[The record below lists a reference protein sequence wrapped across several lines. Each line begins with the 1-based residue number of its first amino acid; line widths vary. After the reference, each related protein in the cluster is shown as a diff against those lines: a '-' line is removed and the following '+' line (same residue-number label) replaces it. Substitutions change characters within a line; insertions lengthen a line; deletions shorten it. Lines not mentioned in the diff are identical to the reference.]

1 MVQDLSRK
9 EEQRGSRQAYM
20 WGLGIAAMV
29 AVIAIGGL
37 VLTNSYVAP
46 DRAGMEETTQPQTDL
61 VNEPR
66 GETVGAA
73 TIATRDD
80 PELGTYLTDGFG
92 RAVYLFEG
100 DEQAGGQE
108 QAESKC
114 YEDCAKVWPPVTS
127 ASAPAAEGQV
137 DAGRLGLVER
147 RDGSAQ
153 QVTYDGWP
161 LYHFAKD
168 FGPREATGQDVE
180 DFGAEWYLVTP
191 QGEKVGNEAE
201 GTG

>member
-61 VNEPR
+61 VNEPSGR
-66 GETVGAA
+66 AIGVA

-114 YEDCAKVWPPVTS
+114 YKDCAKVWPPVTS
-127 ASAPAAEGQV
+127 ASAPKAEGQV

-147 RDGSAQ
+147 RAGSE

-191 QGEKVGNEAE
+191 QGEKVGHRAE